1 MRFSRL
7 VRLSPFALCVL
18 AFIGG
23 AATADAA
30 GPSFPE
36 KGKIIT
42 FIVPISP
49 GGANDV
55 AARLLTPLLEKEL
68 GTPVQVVNK
77 PGAGAQVGTTALA
90 TAKPDG
96 YTVGYTIFAP
106 AITAYLDTDRKAVFN
121 RNSFQTLGTHFTA
134 SMVLSVTANSPYK
147 SLAELLAA
155 AKAKP
160 YSIKAG
166 ATGLLG
172 TAHLAS
178 LQIQKAAGVKFSSV
192 QFTGGAPALT
202 ALMGG
207 HIDVAFNGQ
216 SEVVSYS
223 KSGTIRVLG
232 IFDKQPIAQLPETKT
247 MAAQGYKLYMSS
259 TSGVSAPAGVS
270 REVIQAYSDAIKK
283 ALTNEEHRKK
293 LIESGYTPTLMGPE
307 EYASFWSEYEADV
320 KPLVEMGKA
329 EAAAKK

>member
-7 VRLSPFALCVL
+7 VRMLLLVLCLSLL
-18 AFIGG
+18 IGG
-23 AATADAA
+23 PAMAGAA
-30 GPSFPE
+30 GPSFPD
-36 KGKIIT
+36 KAKIIT
-42 FIVPISP
+42 FIVPAAA

-55 AARLLTPLLEKEL
+55 AARLLSPMLEKEL
-68 GTPVQVVNK
+68 GTQIQVVTK
-77 PGAGAQVGTTALA
+77 VGAGAQVGSTVIA

-106 AITAYLDTDRKAVFN
+106 VITAYLDPDRQAVFN
-121 RNSFQTLGTHFTA
+121 RTSFQTLGTHFTA
-134 SMVLSVTANSPYK
+134 AMVISVAANSPYK
-147 SLAELLAA
+147 TLADLLAA

-166 ATGLLG
+166 ATGILG

-178 LQIQKAAGVKFSSV
+178 LQIQKAAGIKFSSV
-192 QFTGGAPALT
+192 QFLGGAPALT

-216 SEVVSYS
+216 SEVVTYA

-232 IFDKQPIAQLPETKT
+232 IFDKQPIPQLPDTKT
-247 MAAQGYKLYMSS
+247 MADQGYKVYMTS

-270 REVIQAYSDAIKK
+270 REVIQAYSN
-283 ALTNEEHRKK
+283 ALKSAVTNEEHRKK
-293 LIESGYTPTLMGPE
+293 LIEAGYTPTLMGPE
-307 EYASFWSEYEADV
+307 EYASFWSEYEAEV

-329 EAAAKK
+329 EAAAK